1 MLMVNMQGVRNR
13 IVAVLTKQ
21 SVAEFLDDQ
30 KMLNEVKN
38 EKAKIIS
45 EVALN
50 DPIIRARFNDLL
62 NQH

>member
-1 MLMVNMQGVRNR
+1 MVNMQGVRNR

>member
-1 MLMVNMQGVRNR
+1 MVNMLSVRNR

-30 KMLNEVKN
+30 KMLNDVKN

>member
-1 MLMVNMQGVRNR
+1 MVNMLSVRNR

>member
-1 MLMVNMQGVRNR
+1 MVNMLSIRNR